1 MGDSLIDLLD
11 AITDIA
17 TLCEKII
24 RHEQEV
30 YREEHRELR
39 DKIAHLE
46 MEKRNEQC

>member
-11 AITDIA
+11 AIADIA

-24 RHEQEV
+24 RHEQEI

-39 DKIAHLE
+39 DRIAHLE
-46 MEKRNEQC
+46 KRKEQC